1 MFLIQLLH
9 FIVDP
14 RRNTSVPPIN
24 LAGNIKP
31 EYKYFSTHIIFGIKM
46 DGNFTRKSRLVTYG
60 PNIDAISS
68 ITSSILVS
76 RKNVSISFLV
86 LPFIDLDICACKI
99 RNT

>member
-1 MFLIQLLH
+1 MIHVRIAFKKLNDVTLKQM
-9 FIVDP
+9 
-14 RRNTSVPPIN
+14 RT
-24 LAGNIKP
+24 AKIKSG
-31 EYKYFSTHIIFGIKM
+31 YKYFSTHIIFGIKM